1 MTKTQEEIARKI
13 SGLLGEHFNS
23 SLLVLASDQMD
34 EDDFISVRFFGGCL
48 TAVGM
53 AEFAKNSLN
62 SMLDDASEPHDD
74 QEDAII

>member
-1 MTKTQEEIARKI
+1 MTKTQEEVSRKI
-13 SGLLGEHFNS
+13 SALLGEHFHN

-34 EDDFISVRFFGGCL
+34 EDDFVSVRFFGGCL

-62 SMLDDASEPHDD
+62 DMLDGGDEKPEPPNLN
-74 QEDAII
+74 